1 MKVYQIT
8 QTMQV
13 LEVRNL
19 LQVYSFVKII
29 KFERTQHEETGSIAE
44 NFEFL
49 GLSYLIK
56 FPIKQATMDKKMEM
70 G

>member
-1 MKVYQIT
+1 
-8 QTMQV
+8 MQA

-29 KFERTQHEETGSIAE
+29 KHQRTQDLKTGSIGE

-56 FPIKQATMDKKMEM
+56 FPIKQTTMEM

>member
-1 MKVYQIT
+1 
-8 QTMQV
+8 MQA

-19 LQVYSFVKII
+19 LQVYSFVKVI
-29 KFERTQHEETGSIAE
+29 KLQRTQDQKIGSTGE

-56 FPIKQATMDKKMEM
+56 FPIKQTTMEM

>member
-1 MKVYQIT
+1 
-8 QTMQV
+8 MQV

-29 KFERTQHEETGSIAE
+29 KHQRTQDLKTGSIGE

-56 FPIKQATMDKKMEM
+56 FPIKQTTMEM

>member
-1 MKVYQIT
+1 
-8 QTMQV
+8 MQA

-19 LQVYSFVKII
+19 LQVYSFVKVI
-29 KFERTQHEETGSIAE
+29 KLQRTQDQKTGSTGE

-56 FPIKQATMDKKMEM
+56 FTIKQTTMEM